1 MAAALTAAVLWASG
15 CLTERP
21 RPGPPALQ
29 IELDRTAV
37 LSPDTVTG
45 HIQVSDP
52 DGLDSIWL
60 TVDASQAA
68 ADVFLQTS
76 YGASFGLAVR
86 SGFGAGQRIPVR
98 LEARDLLNF
107 RSTLDTFVVIT
118 STP

>member
-1 MAAALTAAVLWASG
+1 MLWASG
-15 CLTERP
+15 CLSERP

-29 IELDRTAV
+29 IVLDQTTV
-37 LSPDTVTG
+37 HSPDTLTG

-68 ADVFLQTS
+68 ADVFLETS

-86 SGFGAGQRIPVR
+86 SGLTAGQRVPVR
-98 LEARDLLNF
+98 LEARDLLGF
-107 RSTLDTFVVIT
+107 RSALDTSVVVT
-118 STP
+118 NVP

>member
-1 MAAALTAAVLWASG
+1 MVWASG
-15 CLTERP
+15 CLSERP

-37 LSPDTVTG
+37 HSPDTVTG
-45 HIQVSDP
+45 HISVSDP

-68 ADVFLQTS
+68 ADVFLETS

-86 SGFGAGQRIPVR
+86 SGFGAGQKVPVR
-98 LEARDLLNF
+98 LEARDLLGF
-107 RSTLDTFVVIT
+107 RSTLDTSVVIT
-118 STP
+118 DVP